1 MCDARSDG
9 SRIGPLQFQFLV
21 ATPFALPDL
30 SCPKSMPVPPIV
42 PKGDALRRAI
52 AWLSEQD
59 AWTPSLIEQA
69 CQRFDVTPADEEFLL
84 REFRSRQAR
93 RKN

>member
-21 ATPFALPDL
+21 ATPLALPGL
-30 SCPKSMPVPPIV
+30 SCRKSMPVPPIV

-52 AWLSEQD
+52 AWLSEQG

-84 REFRSRQAR
+84 REFRNRQAR
-93 RKN
+93 RKT